1 MISKIGKNIKKIRTI
16 KNLNQ
21 QAMADL
27 LGLSRPS
34 IGAYEEMRAEP
45 KIESLIKLANHFK
58 LDLGRLINEDLTVN
72 EIHGF
77 KQAEELVL
85 DTKPIKSP
93 AKPKS
98 FPYLILKK
106 NKLSLQKIE
115 LTWPVASNKKLL
127 GVQETSQLCSI
138 YKEVNVKTFKPK
150 EKCILQRGK
159 EFLYEVQLEERE
171 NELYYK
177 EELVEGN
184 KVIAY
189 QIMEGQHNVEDRLK
203 RLENILS
210 KLSL

>member
-1 MISKIGKNIKKIRTI
+1 MISKIGKNIKKIRTV

-45 KIESLIKLANHFK
+45 KIESLIKLAKHFN

-85 DTKPIKSP
+85 DQAPTPTP
-93 AKPKS
+93 AKPKT
-98 FPYLILKK
+98 FPYLKVK
-106 NKLSLQKIE
+106 NNKLSLQKDK
-115 LTWPVASNKKLL
+115 LTWPLATNKKVI
-127 GVQETSQLCSI
+127 GVQENAKLCSI
-138 YKEVNVKTFKPK
+138 YKEVNPK
-150 EKCILQRGK
+150 NFRDKELCIVQNGDD
-159 EFLYEVQLEERE
+159 FLYNVKLEE
-171 NELYYK
+171 
-177 EELVEGN
+177 EGGQL
-184 KVIAY
+184 KYGDIWIDGEKTIAY
-189 QIMEGQHNVEDRLK
+189 QVHQGDAKVEDRLK
-203 RLENILS
+203 RLEHILS

>member
-1 MISKIGKNIKKIRTI
+1 MISKIGKNIKKIRKV

-85 DTKPIKSP
+85 DNKPIKSP
-93 AKPKS
+93 AKPKT
-98 FPYLILKK
+98 FPYLILKN
-106 NKLSLQKIE
+106 NKLSLQKVE
-115 LTWPVASNKKLL
+115 LTWPLATNKKVL
-127 GVQETSQLCSI
+127 GVQETAQLCSI
-138 YKEVNVKTFKPK
+138 YKEVNAGNFNPK
-150 EKCILQRGK
+150 ESCLVQKGK
-159 EFLYEVQLEERE
+159 EFHYNVKLVEKE
-171 NELYYK
+171 NELYFK
-177 EELVEGN
+177 EELVDGN
-184 KVIAY
+184 KVIAF
-189 QIMEGQHNVEDRLK
+189 QILETQHNVDERLK
-203 RLENILS
+203 RLESILS